1 MKTVPAPCGTRGHGI
16 KDGHNMNS
24 YGTKRVRSAKHISDL
39 RFLSQNN
46 PILAITMAVV
56 FFSNAGIPPLA
67 GFYGKLNVFLAAVEE
82 SMYFLALMG
91 IICSVIGAFY
101 SIRLVK
107 IIYFHIIFFPLSI
120 MNIYPYPLR
129 CTKFMSIRQH
139 KLPRQQRKD
148 FVSEHRNPPSG
159 PKPKVRPFRPRFA
172 LLAQSG
178 GTERDRRSQTFRWIA
193 RSVVSEG
200 RRTGQNDLACA

>member
-107 IIYFHIIFFPLSI
+107 IIYFHSSRAQEGWTQYQQISKVSAKTIGFTFFFTLFFFL
-120 MNIYPYPLR
+120 YP
-129 CTKFMSIRQH
+129 S
-139 KLPRQQRKD
+139 
-148 FVSEHRNPPSG
+148 
-159 PKPKVRPFRPRFA
+159 
-172 LLAQSG
+172 
-178 GTERDRRSQTFRWIA
+178 
-193 RSVVSEG
+193 
-200 RRTGQNDLACA
+200 